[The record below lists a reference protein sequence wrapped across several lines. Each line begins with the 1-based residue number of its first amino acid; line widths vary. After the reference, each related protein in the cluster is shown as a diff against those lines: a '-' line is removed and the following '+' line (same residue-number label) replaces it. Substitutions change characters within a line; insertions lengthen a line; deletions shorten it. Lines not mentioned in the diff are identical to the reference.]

1 MLPLLNGVC
10 YDNSGIG
17 GENYRWLSFYFL
29 SPRVF
34 KHAVPHVCNLLEVC
48 ALTRLCA
55 CRRAP
60 EERGF
65 MGLCVCTM
73 WFVVLQ
79 HLFTTAWISTRLQW
93 DSSSLE

>member
-1 MLPLLNGVC
+1 MC
-10 YDNSGIG
+10 YDNSGVG

-29 SPRVF
+29 SSGVF
-34 KHAVPHVCNLLEVC
+34 EHVVPHVSATSLRCVLVHNCVHVC
-48 ALTRLCA
+48 LQEC
-55 CRRAP
+55 
-60 EERGF
+60 GF